1 MAESPTRDL
10 RRVPRIERL
19 DETVQFS
26 LGSGRLLSDVR
37 LRDLAINSLR
47 VEIPGDSPLHVGR
60 REEADIEAHIPGFGL
75 YLRCR
80 SRIARTYAIGEQRQT
95 VRGLA
100 LELIDLHPSARGQIR
115 SLYPPETQ
123 WPSATV

>member
-1 MAESPTRDL
+1 MAEPITKDQ

-19 DETVQFS
+19 DEAVQFS
-26 LGSGRLLSDVR
+26 LGAERLLSNVK

-47 VEIPGDSPLHVGR
+47 VEIPGEFSLPGGR
-60 REEADIEAHIPGFGL
+60 RMETDVEAHIPGFGL

-80 SRIARTYAIGEQRQT
+80 SRIARTYALGKRGPA
-95 VRGLA
+95 VRGVA
-100 LELIDLHPSARGQIR
+100 LELLDLHPSARGQIR

-123 WPSATV
+123 WPASMA